1 MSTVK
6 SSAAFR
12 NPSETYSNF
21 VYQLLRSLQR
31 SMESEKLKGVDRYTK
46 VRNLGSKVYG
56 TVVLATD
63 KFTNQKVAI
72 KRLERGL
79 KVDESVNNEITNHQT
94 FFHPHIV
101 DFEDCFLT
109 EKHLCL
115 VTEYASVGN
124 LMNFINKR
132 KRVEVNL
139 ARWFFQQL
147 IIAVDYCHKMGVAVR
162 NIRLDTILLDAD
174 STWPVLKLFDFRY
187 SVNDNQS
194 TPSELVSAPIYMA
207 PEVITKKDNEAVDE
221 KKTDIWSCGVLLYAM
236 TFSYYPFIRKED
248 VNIPDSVQRIHK
260 RIVDAPL
267 TFPQH
272 KESSADVRDLLS
284 KMLEKDPNKR
294 ITLNQVM
301 KHKWFQVYLP
311 EGALEL
317 NEKIESRQNG
327 LKSEVEIA
335 ELIEHAKIPYS
346 AENKDVHY

>member
-1 MSTVK
+1 
-6 SSAAFR
+6 
-12 NPSETYSNF
+12 
-21 VYQLLRSLQR
+21 
-31 SMESEKLKGVDRYTK
+31 MESEKLKGADRYIE
-46 VRNLGSKVYG
+46 VRCIGSKIYG
-56 TVVLATD
+56 MVVLATD
-63 KFTNQKVAI
+63 EITKQKVAI
-72 KRLERGL
+72 KRIERGP
-79 KVDESVNNEITNHQT
+79 KVDESVGNEITNHQT

-109 EKHLCL
+109 DKHLCL

-124 LMNFINKR
+124 LMNFINRR

-187 SVNDNQS
+187 SVNENQS
-194 TPSELVSAPIYMA
+194 IPSELVGEPTYMA
-207 PEVITKKDNEAVDE
+207 PEVISKKDNEAVDA

-236 TFSYYPFIRKED
+236 IFSYYPFIRKED
-248 VNIPDSVQRIHK
+248 VNIPDSVQRIRK

-267 TFPQH
+267 TFPEH

-284 KMLEKDPNKR
+284 KTLEKDPNKR
-294 ITLNQVM
+294 ITLDQIM

-311 EGALEL
+311 EGALAL
-317 NEKIESRQNG
+317 NEKIEPRQNG
-327 LKSEVEIA
+327 LKSEAEIA
-335 ELIEHAKIPYS
+335 ELIKQAKIPSS
-346 AENKDVHY
+346 AEEKDLNYC